1 MPLTIAKSSI
11 VELVQELIEGNRY
24 TWIMFGVIFL
34 IIVGMAVYQKA
45 TGSKVFSKEA
55 RREGR
60 RRRKHVLWEY
70 ERDKKD

>member
-1 MPLTIAKSSI
+1 MLLADLTEHVWK
-11 VELVQELIEGNRY
+11 LIEGNLHA
-24 TWIMFGVIFL
+24 WIMFAAIFL
-34 IIVGMAVYQKA
+34 IVVGMAITEKITETKA
-45 TGSKVFSKEA
+45 FTKEA